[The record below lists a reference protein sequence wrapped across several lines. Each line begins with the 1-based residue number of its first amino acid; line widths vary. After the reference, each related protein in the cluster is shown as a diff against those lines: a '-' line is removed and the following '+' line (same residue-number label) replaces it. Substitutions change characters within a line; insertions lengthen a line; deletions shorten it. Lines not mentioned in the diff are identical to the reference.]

1 MYNVK
6 YINNHNLNMNYEL
19 EKNIII
25 NNDLYNE
32 VNKLKI
38 NIDDIKE
45 KKWRLIR
52 TLVTDYEFVG
62 NHHYH
67 KIKELH
73 NINPISRAYFKLWE
87 LLIKYENYFLFQTKK
102 IVNYVG
108 LAEAPGGFIQSFI
121 NYRNN
126 KKDQITTISLKT
138 NKKSNIDFVE
148 NSNINITYG
157 DIDRN
162 HDGNL
167 LNPEIIDYFCNEIID
182 KVNFVTADGG
192 FALNNNKKEMYKG
205 QYHNHLF
212 LCEIYITLR
221 ILQNGG
227 NFILKTYDL
236 SNKVTIDLIEIL
248 NKVFNIVRIEK
259 PKTSREMNNEN
270 YIVCID
276 YKINHI
282 LNKKLFSIINN
293 LWENKNLILTNILK
307 TNNKFL
313 LNNIISID
321 KYHLYRQ
328 IKKLKYALILNDK
341 SEEDLKKILKN
352 KYKYKLSL
360 AYKWIKENKI
370 RN

>member
-6 YINNHNLNMNYEL
+6 YINNNNLNINYEL
-19 EKNIII
+19 GKNIII
-25 NNDLYNE
+25 NNDIYNE
-32 VNKLKI
+32 VNKLKKNI
-38 NIDDIKE
+38 NNIKE

-67 KIKELH
+67 KIKELY
-73 NINPISRAYFKLWE
+73 NIKPISRAYFKLWE
-87 LLIKYENYFLFQTKK
+87 LLIKYEDYLLFKQKK
-102 IVNYVG
+102 IINYVG

-126 KKDQITTISLKT
+126 KMDKITAISLKT
-138 NKKSNIDFVE
+138 DNKNNINFAKNFD
-148 NSNINITYG
+148 INITYG
-157 DIDRN
+157 DIDKN

-167 LNPEIIDYFCNEIID
+167 LNPEIIDYFCNGFVN
-182 KVNFVTADGG
+182 KVDFITADGG
-192 FALNNNKKEMYKG
+192 FSLNNKQEMYKG

-221 ILQNGG
+221 ILKNGG

-259 PKTSREMNNEN
+259 PNTSREMNNEN
-270 YIVCID
+270 YIVCIN
-276 YKINHI
+276 YKINNSI
-282 LNKKLFSIINN
+282 NNKLFSIINH
-293 LWENKNLILTNILK
+293 LWDNKNLILTNILK
-307 TNNKFL
+307 SNNKFL
-313 LNNIISID
+313 IKNIINID

-328 IKKLKYALILNDK
+328 IKKIKYALLLNDI
-341 SEEDLKKILKN
+341 SEDDLKKIFKN

-370 RN
+370 I